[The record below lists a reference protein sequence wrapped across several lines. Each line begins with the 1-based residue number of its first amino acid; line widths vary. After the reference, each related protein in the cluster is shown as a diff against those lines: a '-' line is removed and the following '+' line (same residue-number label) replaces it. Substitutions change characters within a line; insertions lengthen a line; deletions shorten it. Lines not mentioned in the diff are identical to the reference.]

1 MRTERTTCAGAD
13 GCGRDG
19 RVDGRVRTG
28 PDGRTGRTD
37 GWVWTDG
44 RVRVDG
50 WTYYRLPTD
59 ASAAD
64 RPRLPLS
71 ITLGNLECLI
81 EHTTN
86 AEESLYLEGEG
97 GRSKSKTLRMDGSSF
112 LDHWS

>member
-1 MRTERTTCAGAD
+1 MRTEPTTCAGED
-13 GCGRDG
+13 GCGQDG

-44 RVRVDG
+44 RVRVDR
-50 WTYYRLPTD
+50 WTYCQL
-59 ASAAD
+59 SAAD

-86 AEESLYLEGEG
+86 AEESL
-97 GRSKSKTLRMDGSSF
+97 
-112 LDHWS
+112 